1 MSGSP
6 SNWLELSVEAPPEFV
21 EPLSQIFLR
30 YGNGG
35 VAVEEEGGYR
45 PDEGEVPGQRRATI
59 RTFMPLDASAA
70 ERRGRIDVAVRLV
83 AALAPMSDLAERVLP
98 EEQWRDAWKKHF
110 KPLKIGRRVVVRPT
124 WSAGRPADGEATIW
138 LDPGMAFGT
147 GHHPTTRMCIE
158 QIERTMTP
166 GARVLDVGFGSG
178 ILSIAA
184 ALLGA
189 SEVFGLDID
198 PAAVGVAEQN
208 GRKNGVESRLTFAAG
223 SLPSPR
229 VRPRS
234 FDLTVANIS
243 AKVVSEIASELVAS
257 LKPGGV
263 LIASGVLVENSERVQ
278 RALSDAGAAITCT
291 TTEDGWVDAGRVG
304 MKSSRTHPN
313 PLQIVALLIP

>member
-70 ERRGRIDVAVRLV
+70 ERRSRIDVAVRLLSG
-83 AALAPMSDLAERVLP
+83 LAPVSDLAERVLP
-98 EEQWRDAWKKHF
+98 EEEWRDAWKKHF
-110 KPLKIGRRVVVRPT
+110 KPLRIGRRVMVRPT
-124 WSAGRPADGEATIW
+124 WSTGKPAEGEATIW

-166 GARVLDVGFGSG
+166 GARVLDVGCGSG
-178 ILSIAA
+178 ILSIASA
-184 ALLGA
+184 RLGA
-189 SEVFGLDID
+189 SEVLGIDID
-198 PAAVGVAEQN
+198 PAAARVAEQN
-208 GRKNGVESRLTFAAG
+208 GRKNGVDARLTFAAG
-223 SLPSPR
+223 SLPNPKAR
-229 VRPRS
+229 TGS
-234 FDLTVANIS
+234 FDLGVANIS
-243 AKVVSEIASELVAS
+243 AKVFSEIAPELVAS
-257 LKPGGV
+257 LRPGGV
-263 LIASGVLVENSERVQ
+263 LISSGVLVENSDRVQ
-278 RALSDAGAAITCT
+278 RALSDAGAAITHVA
-291 TTEDGWVDAGRVG
+291 TEEGWVTLVGR
-304 MKSSRTHPN
+304 TE
-313 PLQIVALLIP
+313 

>member
-1 MSGSP
+1 
-6 SNWLELSVEAPPEFV
+6 
-21 EPLSQIFLR
+21 
-30 YGNGG
+30 
-35 VAVEEEGGYR
+35 
-45 PDEGEVPGQRRATI
+45 
-59 RTFMPLDASAA
+59 MPLDASAA

-83 AALAPMSDLAERVLP
+83 AALAPVSDLAERVLP

-124 WSAGRPADGEATIW
+124 WSADKPAEGEATIW

-166 GARVLDVGFGSG
+166 GARVLDVGCGSG

-184 ALLGA
+184 ARLGA

-198 PAAVGVAEQN
+198 PAAVGVAEEN

-223 SLPSPR
+223 SLPSPKAG
-229 VRPRS
+229 PRS

-243 AKVVSEIASELVAS
+243 AKVVSAIASGLVAS

-263 LIASGVLVENSERVQ
+263 LIASGVLVENGDRIQ
-278 RALSDAGAAITCT
+278 RALSDAGSG
-291 TTEDGWVDAGRVG
+291 DHMRDHRRRVDDPGWFGIGIGWASP
-304 MKSSRTHPN
+304 SSYPILPN
-313 PLQIVALLIP
+313 ISDML

>member
-1 MSGSP
+1 MDSGLRR
-6 SNWLELSVEAPPEFV
+6 SNECGPRLLVEWLELSVEAPPEFV
-21 EPLSQIFLR
+21 EPLSQVFLR

-35 VAVEEEGGYR
+35 VAVEEQDGYL
-45 PDEGEVPGQRRATI
+45 PDEGELPGQRRATI

-70 ERRGRIDVAVRLV
+70 ERRSRIDVAVRLL
-83 AALAPMSDLAERVLP
+83 AGLAPVSDLAERVLP

-110 KPLKIGRRVVVRPT
+110 KPLRIGRRVMVRPT
-124 WSAGRPADGEATIW
+124 WSTGKPADGEATIW

-229 VRPRS
+229 ARPRS

-263 LIASGVLVENSERVQ
+263 LIASGVLVENGDRVQ
-278 RALSDAGAAITCT
+278 RALSEAGAAVTHVA
-291 TTEDGWVDAGRVG
+291 TEEGWATLVG
-304 MKSSRTHPN
+304 S
-313 PLQIVALLIP
+313 V

>member
-21 EPLSQIFLR
+21 EPLSQVFLR

-59 RTFMPLDASAA
+59 RTYMPLDASAA
-70 ERRGRIDVAVRLV
+70 ERRSRIDVAVRLL
-83 AALAPMSDLAERVLP
+83 AGLAPVSDLAERVLP

-124 WSAGRPADGEATIW
+124 WSAGKPAEGEATIW

-166 GARVLDVGFGSG
+166 GVRVLDVGCGSRNPVYRG
-178 ILSIAA
+178 CTARR
-184 ALLGA
+184 
-189 SEVFGLDID
+189 
-198 PAAVGVAEQN
+198 VG
-208 GRKNGVESRLTFAAG
+208 G
-223 SLPSPR
+223 PR
-229 VRPRS
+229 TRHRPRS
-234 FDLTVANIS
+234 GQGRRT
-243 AKVVSEIASELVAS
+243 
-257 LKPGGV
+257 
-263 LIASGVLVENSERVQ
+263 ER
-278 RALSDAGAAITCT
+278 
-291 TTEDGWVDAGRVG
+291 
-304 MKSSRTHPN
+304 
-313 PLQIVALLIP
+313 